1 MADVDILERLSSF
14 IDYES
19 PKLTEFLYGLWGDQA
34 NAITYHELRDAIMD
48 GSLSL
53 EYLRD
58 WQQDYSKF
66 IVEAYKP
73 VAEKAIAQAAADLRT
88 EYGAGFHDPMAA
100 KVDSF
105 IQEHGGQLIRRVSV
119 EQYNAVNTLV
129 RQAAFTNTMTVD
141 QLARVIRPCVGLTT
155 RQAQTTK
162 HFYQSLVDDGYSHK
176 EAYKRQ
182 LVYAA
187 KVHRRRAA
195 LIAQT
200 ELAYAYSA
208 GWHATIE
215 QNVEDGV
222 LPPGTKKVW
231 LTAEDEKVCPECGK
245 MNGEAVLWNEPFSN
259 GSDYP
264 PAHPNCRCHHKIEFV
279 DLLTQTQIHEP
290 PVEPAQTQIT
300 TDGEDYAEEEFTE
313 AHAQVV
319 EAPAET
325 TGQQYTIRAAEEPT
339 DGTGSII
346 ELAPGTGTSA
356 AVEVPGRGLLS
367 GAGDGM
373 IAIESEQLRRYVAAD
388 GHEIIDQP
396 TYNKLTKPFLK
407 NGGTIIRGEEA
418 ARHLEGRASAAYIV
432 GGNTAFIR
440 DDPTVSDV
448 IEEMYHA
455 KQDRR
460 GDYADKPLVEMLL
473 RREVDAQ
480 NHLLRSVKRYKIPAE
495 ETAVTRQNL
504 KDYKA
509 QLAALINK
517 RRWHRGIFKLFDRR

>member
-19 PKLTEFLYGLWGDQA
+19 PQLAEFLYGLWGDQA

-105 IQEHGGQLIRRVSV
+105 IQEHGGQLIRQVSV

-129 RQAAFTNTMTVD
+129 RQAALTNTMTVD

-215 QNVEDGV
+215 QNVEDGI

-290 PVEPAQTQIT
+290 PVERAQTQIT
-300 TDGEDYAEEEFTE
+300 ADGEDYAEEEYEEEYSTPM
-313 AHAQVV
+313 AR
-319 EAPAET
+319 
-325 TGQQYTIRAAEEPT
+325 GDEPT
-339 DGTGSII
+339 TWGETQQPVTDADRAELVGYAESRGIHLRGFEKFDGDP
-346 ELAPGTGTSA
+346 E
-356 AVEVPGRGLLS
+356 AVKEFI
-367 GAGDGM
+367 DGM
-373 IAIESEQLRRYVAAD
+373 HEVASEYPEVYTAHRGGLQLVYD
-388 GHEIIDQP
+388 
-396 TYNKLTKPFLK
+396 
-407 NGGTIIRGEEA
+407 
-418 ARHLEGRASAAYIV
+418 RHMSP
-432 GGNTAFIR
+432 
-440 DDPTVSDV
+440 D
-448 IEEMYHA
+448 
-455 KQDRR
+455 
-460 GDYADKPLVEMLL
+460 DYADAGH
-473 RREVDAQ
+473 RTSIRINADAYR
-480 NHLLRSVKRYKIPAE
+480 NR
-495 ETAVTRQNL
+495 
-504 KDYKA
+504 
-509 QLAALINK
+509 AALEADYAEQVRLGRFPAGTTYRDIPHHEMGHVLDNVFK
-517 RRWHRGIFKLFDRR
+517 FPKAKVIAGIDRGKISKYAATEPTEGIAESFSSVMAGTPTPEALTIWQRCAMIVTERRGPR

>member
-19 PKLTEFLYGLWGDQA
+19 PQLTEFLYGLWGDQA

-73 VAEKAIAQAAADLRT
+73 VAEKAIAQAATDLRT

-105 IQEHGGQLIRRVSV
+105 IQEHGGQLIRQVSV

-215 QNVEDGV
+215 QNVEDGI

-290 PVEPAQTQIT
+290 PVERAQTQIT
-300 TDGEDYAEEEFTE
+300 ADGEDYAEEEFTE
-313 AHAQVV
+313 AHAQVI
-319 EAPAET
+319 EAPAEA
-325 TGQQYTIRAAEEPT
+325 TGQQYTIRAAEETT
-339 DGTGSII
+339 DGTGSVI
-346 ELAPGTGTSA
+346 ELAPGAGTSA

-367 GAGDGM
+367 GAGDGIM
-373 IAIESEQLRRYVAAD
+373 LADSREMANSLRSEPRTLTRKEQREVREAIDKIEAD
-388 GHEIIDQP
+388 QSRFVFGKTGKTSYNDSIDKI
-396 TYNKLTKPFLK
+396 NV
-407 NGGTIIRGEEA
+407 RGD
-418 ARHLEGRASAAYIV
+418 V
-432 GGNTAFIR
+432 FPDPNGNTAR
-440 DDPTVSDV
+440 DRMS
-448 IEEMYHA
+448 
-455 KQDRR
+455 
-460 GDYADKPLVEMLL
+460 VE
-473 RREVDAQ
+473 
-480 NHLLRSVKRYKIPAE
+480 
-495 ETAVTRQNL
+495 
-504 KDYKA
+504 
-509 QLAALINK
+509 AALAHEYYGHRANRGTKLPIGSWQDEMRASFTAAVHAPGLTDVDRQLLMRDAIDRAASAGVKLNITK
-517 RRWHRGIFKLFDRR
+517 TMRRILYGY